1 MMKTSKKRTRPIIT
15 NLLWGL
21 LIGIIISIVF
31 SGIVGLFVL
40 NDGVAEENTKY
51 FAMVIQFIAA
61 FVGSVFV
68 GKRVGQKY
76 AIVCGC
82 SAAIYCLVL
91 VASTIMFFD
100 GAFQSVGMGV
110 GMCAAGYVV
119 ACAMCMMNK
128 RKGHRRK

>member
-1 MMKTSKKRTRPIIT
+1 MKTSKKGTRPIIVS
-15 NLLWGL
+15 LLWGL
-21 LIGIIISIVF
+21 LIGIIVSIVF
-31 SGIVGLFVL
+31 SSVVGSFVL
-40 NDGVAEENTKY
+40 NGGIAEENTKY
-51 FAMVIQFIAA
+51 IAMVIQFIAA
-61 FVGSVFV
+61 FAGSVFA

-100 GAFQSVGMGV
+100 GAFQSAGMGV

-119 ACAMCMMNK
+119 ACTMCMMNK